1 MSKKNTDKFK
11 EWQKKN
17 NDKNAGKIL
26 FNVQSKSPTVVKE
39 KAAKEAVSKKKT
51 TVEQM
56 QDTAKQIR
64 QTNDNLK
71 KTETAKK
78 AATAA
83 IQNAVA
89 NKDITPKLTRPQ
101 KSNLQMAAELQ
112 KQAALRA
119 QYGQY
124 NNLWE
129 KYALL
134 NQAYGPDSHA
144 QSAATWAKGL
154 GHGAETGVNN
164 LKSGY
169 KQGLLAFAQDTVP
182 YLAAQQN
189 ELMSV
194 TPNKTAR
201 AALQANA
208 EALSNL
214 NLEQQRRANAQQ
226 AAQKQQ
232 AINQKYG
239 DMKGGEKV
247 ISDVVSNAIPM
258 APAIAGGA
266 LSGGM
271 MSTPLFFAYGRGM
284 GEQSALNGG
293 ASMDKANV
301 YGLASGALEA
311 VTEALI
317 GGIPGTKGLLDANSI
332 VASRIGQQLF
342 KNELAQKVGRAG
354 IDIAG
359 EGLEEIL
366 AGLADPYIQRQTW
379 NPSAENATLKELLY
393 QGALGSF
400 TSGVFKGVN
409 AAGNAMTNTM
419 AGTAQDV
426 ISQTRQGQVENQWN
440 AYIRQQQQ
448 LQEQQ
453 AAEAE
458 RIAEENE
465 KAEKEAEQAKNE
477 AMNAIIARN
486 NLLNRPSNTQN
497 VQNGAGQAINNQAI
511 NPITGNQNAPQNAN
525 TKAVSEQNTVKN
537 LPKLEMADRT
547 FENVGNRN
555 VKAYQQENP
564 AVKPYQQE
572 VASRLLSDLRQGIKG
587 GMDVGIDPET
597 RNVTTRGSWQRQQSE
612 PIEQMLQNGM
622 TYQQIENGLNR
633 IVEDHGKE
641 NVADAKRAELFVN
654 DAVNKGYNSI
664 VEGQVSYNPEAAYAT
679 MTVQDLLAERE
690 RLDNSFGEDEA
701 FNQDL
706 IRRME
711 AIDNLLYRKQ
721 TVPEQSALIAH
732 PAKLQ
737 RASDINRQN
746 AQQQSANK
754 DITPK
759 LQTAEAQQQ
768 AQQQVYEDTQAY
780 ADTQTQQQ
788 SVDDFAAYDRKRISS
803 DVAAFLQQAEKK
815 TGKKFDIRD
824 GLPKNAD
831 GMCAN
836 GVIYLDGNRI
846 NSMETAHKLVVHE
859 IYHAMRG
866 TNEFG
871 NLQDL
876 VKKHLLSENQGS
888 SMEQILQQKIAQY
901 AKNGVQLDKD
911 GAWDEVTAEF
921 AGKALT
927 DPNLAERVWREQPG
941 LGQRIREK
949 IQSMLDGFRNRKL
962 SQAER
967 NQKEL
972 LEKAADTFAKG
983 MRSMQYQEDTQSE
996 SRYSIDM
1003 NLRRQ
1008 FDRWLSGEMG
1018 TDDYFNLGRTPESLK
1033 KFGANDLQIV
1043 MTQDV
1048 LVKITGGKHSIALD
1062 EIAKLPE
1069 QIANPVMLFK
1079 GSVPNSFVVLTEI
1092 KDKSGNEAIAA
1103 VHLNRYQKR
1112 MRVNRVASLY
1122 GKNNIENYVQ
1132 TNINQGNLLDVDTK
1146 KAPTWFTNRG
1156 LQLPKLVQ
1164 TIINAKNNIPQ
1175 NQQNI
1180 NTQSDTRYSFSSE
1193 ERDFSKHNDEI
1204 RYAFRDIP
1212 YEDKEQQ
1219 NAIQQQTH
1227 QEMVDNGQV
1236 VIVQQ
1241 DILDEIGQYY
1251 PDLRSMKKK
1260 DRIPILKAKMKELKT
1275 KLRQELNAL
1284 KDVDFEFN
1292 IDGDTLVARLYDT
1305 GINEVLEKVTQ
1316 PKAAMLSVS
1325 EDIFKNAEYMY
1336 STNDYDNNPYIERW
1350 NYFYTPV
1357 QIGDSTVGA
1366 RIAVRDMEKTK
1377 ESQIYNWNIKKE
1389 ASLDGARD
1397 HKNDKPSGISSDA
1410 SHITIPQNQQNIN
1423 EQSDTRYSFL
1433 EDSEALKA
1441 QQLESEGT
1449 DLSVGFDG
1457 YTEKEIS
1464 NIESNRIKIARSKND
1479 LSSFI
1484 EDAINNIGSP
1494 KVKMFIG
1501 KVGNELGNKIK
1512 QATQADVTGYN
1523 VSLSNHEAIKIMLN
1537 SHGNEQ
1543 KEALRGQRAVKKD
1556 DLMMMADGV
1565 GNPDNIVYGG
1575 TNEHGKPVI
1584 RFEKSLGDLYVCV
1597 QTVSD
1602 KHHTLESK
1610 TMYIIKKSH
1619 STGTDDIK
1627 SPVATFETNSG
1638 KALLND
1644 HIILQNQEESNNKSD
1659 IRYSL
1664 NNPQQ
1669 ENIDKYGAIPPGEN
1683 PYGNNRDIQVPQQ
1696 TADDNKVGR
1705 FNRNAVESQQVNDQ
1719 TVDAVMRDLRTYTP
1733 SSNQK
1738 QLNHANNVIN
1748 SVGWAEAAQ
1757 SFQTRYKAGE
1767 KMTANDIAIGERCIQ
1782 EAQKAGNYQKAAE
1795 LIGDVAALGVELG
1808 QAVQAMSML
1817 KRLTPEGR
1825 LMALKRVQQRINAD
1839 LQQKNK
1845 KKKSNDITPKLQTA
1859 EQEQQTQQESN
1870 QVTISPE
1877 TEQRILEARG
1887 QQEMDDAWDAA
1898 IQEMADQLDATLMD
1912 KVRAWRYLGMLSN
1925 IRTHI
1930 RNIVSNGVKRG
1941 VIGIEHQIE
1950 AGLETAFVKE
1960 GGERYRTFKKVPKE
1974 YKEFAEWDFET
1985 NIRRQMEQTGSR
1997 YNDAVGQINRNKR
2010 IFESNG
2016 LETWRKTNENWLGG
2030 EDMCFKKD
2038 AYIDAFS
2045 NYLVANNLSPSVLQ
2059 NNANATSTYEAAQ
2072 NYAMEKAFE
2081 ATFQEANKVATF
2093 LSQIEHSS
2101 KIGEVLIGA
2110 LMPFKKTPLNIL
2122 KQGTMVYSP
2131 VGLVKGLTNAMT
2143 KVKSG
2148 EMTQVE
2154 AIEQISR
2161 GLTGTGIAAVGAL
2174 MMSLGMIALG
2184 GDDDKRKA
2192 KYDQQMGDQTYA
2204 LKFRDGSTY
2213 SIDWLSP
2220 SVMPLLMGAEIYDSV
2235 KRAYNG
2241 ELTDQS
2247 MMSAVTSSLMRI
2259 GDPLLE
2265 MSCMSG
2271 LADALSSYSDGGTEA
2286 MSNIIGTSIKNYAG
2300 QFIPAPVGALARTI
2314 DDTVRSSYASKDSA
2328 IGKGNEQF
2336 LRQQRSKIP
2345 GVSMQNEAS
2354 IDVWGNERKR
2364 EGSNIAGRAFNN
2376 FINPGNYSSN
2386 KRTALDNELEAL
2398 YQSTGDSGIFPAL
2411 ASSTI
2416 NESKQNPKISM
2427 TPEEYSRY
2435 STIKGK
2441 KSQQYVS
2448 DFVNSEAYD
2457 QLDDSEKADIISSLY
2472 ELANYEARKQ
2482 TLDKRGYDYNLSDK
2496 EEVLESDVKPY
2507 EYYAAKK
2514 RFSGKWKTYKTV
2526 VKYAEHADRLGMDD
2540 DKYVEMNEALNGI
2553 KTDKK
2558 NGKTVS
2564 GSREKKVK
2572 EYLNR
2577 ELNAGNITKEQWWY
2591 WYVMEYSSQAKNS
2604 PYAWQRTLHD
2614 DTESTTAQQQT
2625 DKGKANRSIQ
2635 AVTTLQRP
2643 KR

>member
-1 MSKKNTDKFK
+1 
-11 EWQKKN
+11 
-17 NDKNAGKIL
+17 
-26 FNVQSKSPTVVKE
+26 
-39 KAAKEAVSKKKT
+39 
-51 TVEQM
+51 
-56 QDTAKQIR
+56 
-64 QTNDNLK
+64 
-71 KTETAKK
+71 
-78 AATAA
+78 
-83 IQNAVA
+83 
-89 NKDITPKLTRPQ
+89 
-101 KSNLQMAAELQ
+101 
-112 KQAALRA
+112 
-119 QYGQY
+119 
-124 NNLWE
+124 
-129 KYALL
+129 
-134 NQAYGPDSHA
+134 
-144 QSAATWAKGL
+144 
-154 GHGAETGVNN
+154 
-164 LKSGY
+164 
-169 KQGLLAFAQDTVP
+169 
-182 YLAAQQN
+182 
-189 ELMSV
+189 
-194 TPNKTAR
+194 
-201 AALQANA
+201 
-208 EALSNL
+208 
-214 NLEQQRRANAQQ
+214 
-226 AAQKQQ
+226 
-232 AINQKYG
+232 
-239 DMKGGEKV
+239 
-247 ISDVVSNAIPM
+247 
-258 APAIAGGA
+258 
-266 LSGGM
+266 
-271 MSTPLFFAYGRGM
+271 
-284 GEQSALNGG
+284 
-293 ASMDKANV
+293 
-301 YGLASGALEA
+301 
-311 VTEALI
+311 
-317 GGIPGTKGLLDANSI
+317 
-332 VASRIGQQLF
+332 
-342 KNELAQKVGRAG
+342 
-354 IDIAG
+354 
-359 EGLEEIL
+359 
-366 AGLADPYIQRQTW
+366 
-379 NPSAENATLKELLY
+379 
-393 QGALGSF
+393 
-400 TSGVFKGVN
+400 
-409 AAGNAMTNTM
+409 
-419 AGTAQDV
+419 
-426 ISQTRQGQVENQWN
+426 
-440 AYIRQQQQ
+440 
-448 LQEQQ
+448 
-453 AAEAE
+453 
-458 RIAEENE
+458 
-465 KAEKEAEQAKNE
+465 
-477 AMNAIIARN
+477 
-486 NLLNRPSNTQN
+486 
-497 VQNGAGQAINNQAI
+497 
-511 NPITGNQNAPQNAN
+511 
-525 TKAVSEQNTVKN
+525 
-537 LPKLEMADRT
+537 
-547 FENVGNRN
+547 
-555 VKAYQQENP
+555 
-564 AVKPYQQE
+564 
-572 VASRLLSDLRQGIKG
+572 
-587 GMDVGIDPET
+587 
-597 RNVTTRGSWQRQQSE
+597 
-612 PIEQMLQNGM
+612 
-622 TYQQIENGLNR
+622 
-633 IVEDHGKE
+633 
-641 NVADAKRAELFVN
+641 
-654 DAVNKGYNSI
+654 
-664 VEGQVSYNPEAAYAT
+664 
-679 MTVQDLLAERE
+679 
-690 RLDNSFGEDEA
+690 
-701 FNQDL
+701 
-706 IRRME
+706 
-711 AIDNLLYRKQ
+711 
-721 TVPEQSALIAH
+721 
-732 PAKLQ
+732 
-737 RASDINRQN
+737 
-746 AQQQSANK
+746 
-754 DITPK
+754 
-759 LQTAEAQQQ
+759 
-768 AQQQVYEDTQAY
+768 
-780 ADTQTQQQ
+780 
-788 SVDDFAAYDRKRISS
+788 
-803 DVAAFLQQAEKK
+803 
-815 TGKKFDIRD
+815 
-824 GLPKNAD
+824 
-831 GMCAN
+831 
-836 GVIYLDGNRI
+836 
-846 NSMETAHKLVVHE
+846 
-859 IYHAMRG
+859 
-866 TNEFG
+866 
-871 NLQDL
+871 
-876 VKKHLLSENQGS
+876 
-888 SMEQILQQKIAQY
+888 
-901 AKNGVQLDKD
+901 
-911 GAWDEVTAEF
+911 
-921 AGKALT
+921 
-927 DPNLAERVWREQPG
+927 
-941 LGQRIREK
+941 
-949 IQSMLDGFRNRKL
+949 
-962 SQAER
+962 
-967 NQKEL
+967 
-972 LEKAADTFAKG
+972 
-983 MRSMQYQEDTQSE
+983 
-996 SRYSIDM
+996 
-1003 NLRRQ
+1003 
-1008 FDRWLSGEMG
+1008 
-1018 TDDYFNLGRTPESLK
+1018 
-1033 KFGANDLQIV
+1033 
-1043 MTQDV
+1043 
-1048 LVKITGGKHSIALD
+1048 
-1062 EIAKLPE
+1062 
-1069 QIANPVMLFK
+1069 
-1079 GSVPNSFVVLTEI
+1079 
-1092 KDKSGNEAIAA
+1092 
-1103 VHLNRYQKR
+1103 
-1112 MRVNRVASLY
+1112 
-1122 GKNNIENYVQ
+1122 
-1132 TNINQGNLLDVDTK
+1132 
-1146 KAPTWFTNRG
+1146 
-1156 LQLPKLVQ
+1156 
-1164 TIINAKNNIPQ
+1164 
-1175 NQQNI
+1175 
-1180 NTQSDTRYSFSSE
+1180 
-1193 ERDFSKHNDEI
+1193 
-1204 RYAFRDIP
+1204 
-1212 YEDKEQQ
+1212 
-1219 NAIQQQTH
+1219 
-1227 QEMVDNGQV
+1227 
-1236 VIVQQ
+1236 
-1241 DILDEIGQYY
+1241 
-1251 PDLRSMKKK
+1251 
-1260 DRIPILKAKMKELKT
+1260 
-1275 KLRQELNAL
+1275 
-1284 KDVDFEFN
+1284 
-1292 IDGDTLVARLYDT
+1292 
-1305 GINEVLEKVTQ
+1305 
-1316 PKAAMLSVS
+1316 
-1325 EDIFKNAEYMY
+1325 
-1336 STNDYDNNPYIERW
+1336 
-1350 NYFYTPV
+1350 
-1357 QIGDSTVGA
+1357 
-1366 RIAVRDMEKTK
+1366 MEKTK

-1556 DLMMMADGV
+1556 DLMMMADVV